1 MIEGAA
7 VLHDDR
13 VAGVLH
19 GGWQGGH
26 LLSLLPPSSC
36 EAAELR
42 PWLTFEEKHVHVYPE
57 IPHGGALEGGHL
69 LPGKLRAV
77 AAASVAAKPLPDSF
91 SFEVPH
97 VRQMHSW
104 DCGLA
109 CALMVLRALGREAH
123 DLKHLQRLCGTT
135 SVWTVDLA
143 HLLRHFALDV
153 CFLTVTIGANPG
165 FALETFYKETME
177 EDRKRVNFLF
187 ERAAQ
192 AGIHIQRRSLT
203 GQELAAL
210 VLSGSFLAIALV
222 DKRKF
227 SHPGAGATCLPEC
240 CGTGAGYTG
249 HYVVVCGYDR
259 SREVYKIRDPASSSV
274 SHCISARALEEA
286 RKAFGTDED
295 LLLVATSDAEQITD
309 EFVHSFPAEM

>member
-1 MIEGAA
+1 MNYGCWKEIGDGYDAEM
-7 VLHDDR
+7 
-13 VAGVLH
+13 
-19 GGWQGGH
+19 
-26 LLSLLPPSSC
+26 LSPVKTWSS
-36 EAAELR
+36 
-42 PWLTFEEKHVHVYPE
+42 P
-57 IPHGGALEGGHL
+57 
-69 LPGKLRAV
+69 
-77 AAASVAAKPLPDSF
+77 AAAGKPLPDSF
-91 SFEVPH
+91 TFEVPH

-109 CALMVLRALGREAH
+109 CVLMVLRALGRNAY
-123 DLKHLQRLCGTT
+123 DLKHLQQLCGTT

-177 EDRKRVNFLF
+177 EDRKRVDFLF

-192 AGIHIQRRSLT
+192 AGIHIQRRSLS
-203 GQELAAL
+203 GQELAAV

-227 SHPGAGATCLPEC
+227 SHPGASATCLPEC
-240 CGTGAGYTG
+240 CGSSAGYTG

-259 SREVYKIRDPASSSV
+259 SREMFKIRDPASSSE
-274 SHCISARALEEA
+274 SHDISSHAFEEA

-295 LLLVATSDAEQITD
+295 LLLVSTADISDH
-309 EFVHSFPAEM
+309 FLHSLQGEA